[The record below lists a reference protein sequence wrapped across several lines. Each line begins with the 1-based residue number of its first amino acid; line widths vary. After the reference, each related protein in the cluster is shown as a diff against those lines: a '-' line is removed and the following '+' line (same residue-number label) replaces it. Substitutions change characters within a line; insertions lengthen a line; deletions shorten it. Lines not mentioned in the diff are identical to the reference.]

1 MAGETAV
8 ILHPGVLALI
18 LGSGVTLLLLLFASA
33 LGIKILRKWDV
44 SSSSEEQL
52 MLERRTYLVSTL
64 VQYGLLFEVVSIFL
78 FIYTADDLHTLL
90 VGAMCATGTL
100 NANQFGF
107 PALYAAIAAVFLSA
121 SWIALNYLDNRA
133 EDYPLTRKKY
143 LLLLFIVPFV
153 AAGYLL
159 EIGFFSRLDPNVI
172 TSCCGVLF
180 SEGGQGIASSL
191 ASLPVRPTEIVFYS
205 LLSLMAVAGIAVAKG
220 GGKPYTLLLSL
231 LSGLFFFVS
240 IAAIVSF
247 ISLYFYQ
254 MPTHHCPFDILQ
266 SHYYYVGYPLY
277 AALFSGCF
285 FGMMTGVVEPLKK
298 IPSLSGI
305 IPAIQKKWALIAT
318 ITIIFFLIITLIPMI
333 FLPFRLEG
341 Y

>member
-1 MAGETAV
+1 M
-8 ILHPGVLALI
+8 ILHPGVLALL
-18 LGSGVTLLLLLFASA
+18 LGSGVTLLLLVFASA

-44 SSSSEEQL
+44 TSSSEEQL
-52 MLERRTYLVSTL
+52 ILERRTYLISTL
-64 VQYGLLFEVVSIFL
+64 IQYGLLFEIVSVFL

-100 NANQFGF
+100 NANAYGF
-107 PALYAAIAAVFLSA
+107 PALYATIGAVFLSA
-121 SWIALNYLDNRA
+121 AWIALNHLDTRV

-143 LLLLFIVPFV
+143 LLLLFIVPVV
-153 AAGYLL
+153 AAGAVLQA
-159 EIGFFSRLDPNVI
+159 EFFSRLDPNVI

-180 SEGGQGIASSL
+180 SEGGRGIASSL

-205 LLSLMAVAGIAVAKG
+205 LCSLVVVSGIAVRKK
-220 GGKPYTLLLSL
+220 GGKPYTLFLSVC
-231 LSGLFFFVS
+231 SVLFFFVS

-277 AALFSGCF
+277 GALFTGCF
-285 FGMMTGVVEPLKK
+285 FGMMTGLVEPLGK
-298 IPSLSGI
+298 IPSLAGV
-305 IPAIQKKWALIAT
+305 IPAVQKKWAMIAVSGVVL
-318 ITIIFFLIITLIPMI
+318 FLIITLIPML
-333 FLPFRLEG
+333 FLPFKLEG

>member
-1 MAGETAV
+1 MGRTEV
-8 ILHPGVLALI
+8 ILHPGVLSLI
-18 LGSGVTLLLLLFASA
+18 LGLGVTLLLLLFASA
-33 LGIKILRKWDV
+33 LGITILRRWDV
-44 SSSSEEQL
+44 NSSSEEQL
-52 MLERRTYLVSTL
+52 RLERRTYLVSTL
-64 VQYGLLFEVVSIFL
+64 VQYGLLFEVVSVFL

-100 NANQFGF
+100 NANSYGF
-107 PALYAAIAAVFLSA
+107 PALYATIAAVFLSA
-121 SWIALNYLDNRA
+121 SWIALNHLDNRA

-143 LLLLFIVPFV
+143 LLLLFIIPFV
-153 AAGYLL
+153 ASGYML
-159 EIGFFSRLDPNVI
+159 EILFFSRLDPNVI

-180 SEGGQGIASSL
+180 SEGSRSIASSL
-191 ASLPVRPTEIVFYS
+191 ASLPVRSTEIVFYS
-205 LLSLMAVAGIAVAKG
+205 LSSLMIVAGTMAATK

-285 FGMMTGVVEPLKK
+285 FGMMTGVVEPMKK

-305 IPAIQKKWALIAT
+305 IPSIQKKWALIAT
-318 ITIIFFLIITLIPMI
+318 IAIIVFLIITLFPIV
-333 FLPFRLEG
+333 FLPLRLEG